1 MWRSRFATSAV
12 VVRAADD
19 DPVPLTL
26 ELLGHRHSLPSL
38 GRQWSRSGR
47 FPDLVDL
54 SKLGSR
60 WGKRERRESSSA
72 AGSWWSWTAGGSR
85 TRYRVRRAGCC
96 SPTWRSTGIGG

>member
-1 MWRSRFATSAV
+1 MWRSRFATSSV

-26 ELLGHRHSLPSL
+26 ELLGHRHSLPCWEGNGRARDVSPALSIFLSL
-38 GRQWSRSGR
+38 G
-47 FPDLVDL
+47 P
-54 SKLGSR
+54 R